1 MSNVLKAVLIG
12 ALALLVASCGQ
23 RDRHDHHDRQDR
35 MQNHGETTTTPSNDR
50 AATGER
56 PHLGRA
62 CATELQQ
69 YCANEPK
76 RFRCLRDNEDKLS
89 AGCKTAFE
97 QMRELHRQRRME
109 RNGNGQHQNGTQHHA
124 DDDDDQ

>member
-1 MSNVLKAVLIG
+1 MSNVLKAAVIG

-23 RDRHDHHDRQDR
+23 RDRHDHRDRQDR
-35 MQNHGETTTTPSNDR
+35 MQEQGETTGTQSNDR
-50 AATGER
+50 TAAGER

-62 CATELQQ
+62 CATDIQQ

-97 QMRELHRQRRME
+97 QMREFRRQRRME
-109 RNGNGQHQNGTQHHA
+109 RGNQQGDAGRRHHA